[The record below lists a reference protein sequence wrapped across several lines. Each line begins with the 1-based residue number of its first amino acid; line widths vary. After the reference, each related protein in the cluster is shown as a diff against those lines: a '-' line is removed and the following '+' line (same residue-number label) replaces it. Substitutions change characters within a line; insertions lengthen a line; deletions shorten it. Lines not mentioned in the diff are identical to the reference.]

1 MTEKLE
7 FNLPTREQ
15 TAAQSQSKLVTV
27 LMFAVLI
34 AVLANIGILVLQKDN
49 REKRPEGA
57 ALSAKQQKQ
66 LALKLEKQGLNRT
79 SVEAWKEY
87 LLAASPDDEDAAR
100 IWYRIGKLYQMENQ
114 HDMALNSFYRSESF
128 AKPEDIS
135 AEIARR
141 TQECLE
147 AMGKFAALRY
157 ELADRVGSGIETES
171 DKSTGEGDRVVA
183 EIGPQKIM
191 KSDLDR
197 RIEHVIEMQ
206 ISQFSTYLPEE
217 QVNKRKEELLKQYST
232 DNQRQ
237 FFLNQYVME
246 EVLYRN
252 ARESRL
258 MDDAEVRTSL
268 KDMERSIL
276 ARKVIEKEFSDEIK
290 ITAGDLETYFKA
302 HKQDYV
308 HPERARISQILV
320 DSKQGAQ
327 DVRKKLESGDDFVRL
342 AADMSRDVSTREKG
356 GKMPEWIEK
365 NESGSVPGIG
375 NSKDA
380 MRVVFSTDEG
390 RVAEEDVDTE
400 KGIHIIKVLER
411 ESERQKTFDEVQNEV
426 FLALRSQK
434 EREVQQKL
442 LAGLKEQ
449 YDVVIHHSAFVG
461 KDESVS
467 SEQSMPLN

>member
-1 MTEKLE
+1 MTEELE

-15 TAAQSQSKLVTV
+15 TAVQSQSKWVAV
-27 LMFAVLI
+27 LMIAVLI
-34 AVLANIGILVLQKDN
+34 AALANIGIVLMQKGS

-57 ALSAKQQKQ
+57 VLSVKQQKH
-66 LALKLEKQGLNRT
+66 LALKLEKQGLNRA
-79 SVEAWKEY
+79 SAEAWKEY
-87 LLAASPDDEDAAR
+87 LLVASPDDEGAAR
-100 IWYRIGKLYQMENQ
+100 VWYRIGKLYQMENRYE
-114 HDMALNSFYRSESF
+114 MALNSFYRSESF
-128 AKPEDIS
+128 AKPDDIS

-157 ELADRVGSGIETES
+157 ELADRVGSGIEAES
-171 DKSTGEGDRVVA
+171 DKSAGEGDRVVA

-217 QVNKRKEELLKQYST
+217 QVNKRKEKLLKQYST
-232 DNQRQ
+232 DNQRR

-258 MDDAEVRTSL
+258 MDDAEVRTAL

-290 ITAGDLETYFKA
+290 ITAGDLETYFEA
-302 HKQDYV
+302 HKQEYV
-308 HPERARISQILV
+308 HPEKARISHIMV

-327 DVRKKLESGDDFVRL
+327 GVRKKLENGDDFAGL
-342 AADMSRDVSTREKG
+342 AADMSRDVSTRDKG
-356 GKMPEWIEK
+356 GKLPEWIEK
-365 NESGSVPGIG
+365 NESGSIPGIG
-375 NSKDA
+375 KSKDA

-411 ESERQKTFDEVQNEV
+411 EPERQKTFDEVQNEV
-426 FLALRSQK
+426 FIALRSQK

-442 LAGLKEQ
+442 LARLKEQ
-449 YDVVIHHSAFVG
+449 YDVVIHHSAFAG

-467 SEQSMPLN
+467 SNQ

>member
-1 MTEKLE
+1 MTEELE
-7 FNLPTREQ
+7 FNLPTHKQ
-15 TAAQSQSKLVTV
+15 PAAQSQSKLVTV

-34 AVLANIGILVLQKDN
+34 AVLVNIGIVLLQKGS
-49 REKRPEGA
+49 REKRHEGA
-57 ALSAKQQKQ
+57 ALSAEQQKH
-66 LALKLEKQGLNRT
+66 LALKLEKQGLNRA

-87 LLAASPDDEDAAR
+87 LPAASPDNEDAAR
-100 IWYRIGKLYQMENQ
+100 VWYRIGKLYQMENQ
-114 HDMALNSFYRSESF
+114 YDMALNSFYRSESF

-157 ELADRVGSGIETES
+157 ELADRVGSGIEAAS
-171 DKSTGEGDRVVA
+171 DRSACEGDRVVA

-197 RIEHVIEMQ
+197 RIEHVIETQ

-232 DNQRQ
+232 DNQRR

-246 EVLYRN
+246 EVLYWN

-258 MDDAEVRTSL
+258 MDDAEVRTAL
-268 KDMERSIL
+268 KDMERSFL
-276 ARKVIEKEFSDEIK
+276 ARKVIEKELSDEIK
-290 ITAGDLETYFKA
+290 ITAGDLETYFEA
-302 HKQDYV
+302 HKHEYV
-308 HPERARISQILV
+308 HPERARISHILV
-320 DSKQGAQ
+320 DNKQAAQ
-327 DVRKKLESGDDFVRL
+327 AIRKKLESGDDFAKL

-356 GKMPEWIEK
+356 GNLPEWIEK
-365 NESGSVPGIG
+365 NESGSIPGMG

-380 MRVVFSTDEG
+380 MRVIFSTDEG
-390 RVAEEDVDTE
+390 SVSEEDVDTE

-411 ESERQKTFDEVQNEV
+411 EPEHQKTFEEVQNEV

-442 LAGLKEQ
+442 LAMLKEK
-449 YDVVIHHSAFVG
+449 YDVVIHHSALAG
-461 KDESVS
+461 KDESTN
-467 SEQSMPLN
+467 SE